1 MFQCV
6 IRFGVAHTHGH
17 VLSGTN
23 VDGQGKQHELVQVCR
38 LKMVLVVEVMPV
50 MQLFNLKLFL
60 ALLCLALIS
69 VMLVRV
75 LMDALLCL
83 GVPILTK

>member
-1 MFQCV
+1 
-6 IRFGVAHTHGH
+6 
-17 VLSGTN
+17 
-23 VDGQGKQHELVQVCR
+23 
-38 LKMVLVVEVMPV
+38 MVLVVEVMPV

-60 ALLCLALIS
+60 ALLCLVLIS